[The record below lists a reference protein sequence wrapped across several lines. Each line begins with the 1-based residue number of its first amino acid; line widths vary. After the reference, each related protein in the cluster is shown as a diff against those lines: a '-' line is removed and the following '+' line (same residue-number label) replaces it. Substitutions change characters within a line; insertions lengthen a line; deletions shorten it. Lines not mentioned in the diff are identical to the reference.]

1 MTKREVFSL
10 IILVLVIGFAAY
22 KYFNR
27 TFTATKTRFLLD
39 TIVDIS
45 ASSKSKTVSKE
56 VDSVFVFIERMES
69 KLDEYDSGSWVS
81 KFNAL
86 ESGYFPMDEDVYE
99 LLTISDSLYT
109 ISGGSFD
116 ITIKPVFD
124 LWGFGSKTPEISDS
138 LTQAP
143 PDSLLIKEKL
153 SLVSFPKLR
162 YDRKRIYKPA
172 GMQISLGSI
181 AKGYILDKA
190 REYMQGLNLDK
201 GYISCRSSMTLFG
214 SDTPQVILIQD
225 PRNPNREIASFKLSN
240 SSLGTS
246 GDYQQYFEYQ
256 GKRYH
261 HILNAKTG
269 TPVPAVYSVTVIHPS
284 AAWADGLSTA
294 LFTMDPL
301 KAIELVKTMPNA
313 NAVIYCTQDG
323 SISSI
328 KTKGMQE
335 LGFSERL

>member
-1 MTKREVFSL
+1 MTKREIFSL
-10 IILVLVIGFAAY
+10 VILVLVIGFAAY

-56 VDSVFVFIERMES
+56 IDSVFVFIEKMEA

-81 KFNAL
+81 RFNAM

-99 LLTISDSLYT
+99 LLSISDSLYT
-109 ISGGSFD
+109 ISEGSFD
-116 ITIKPVFD
+116 ITIKPIFD
-124 LWGFGSKTPEISDS
+124 LWGFGTNASEVADS
-138 LTQAP
+138 LVQAP
-143 PDSLLIKEKL
+143 PDSLKIQEKL
-153 SLVSFPKLR
+153 AMVSFPRLR
-162 YDRKRIYKPA
+162 YDKKSIYKPA
-172 GMQISLGSI
+172 GMQISLGAI

-190 REYMQGLNLDK
+190 REYMQSLNLEK

-225 PRNPNREIASFKLSN
+225 PRNPNSEIASFKLSK

-246 GDYQQYFEYQ
+246 GDYQQFFEYQ
-256 GKRYH
+256 GTRYH

-269 TPVPAVYSVTVIHPS
+269 FPVQGVYSVTVIHPS

-301 KAIELVKTMPNA
+301 KAIELVKEMPHA

-323 SISSI
+323 NISSI
-328 KTKGMQE
+328 KTKGMQD
-335 LGFSERL
+335 LGFSERS

>member
-1 MTKREVFSL
+1 MTKREIFSL
-10 IILVLVIGFAAY
+10 VILILVIGFAAY

-56 VDSVFVFIERMES
+56 IDSVFVFIENMET

-81 KFNAL
+81 KFNAM
-86 ESGYFPMDEDVYE
+86 ESGYYPMDEDVYE
-99 LLTISDSLYT
+99 LLVIADSLYSIT
-109 ISGGSFD
+109 EGSFD

-124 LWGFGSKTPEISDS
+124 LWGFGSNAPDLSDS
-138 LTQAP
+138 LVQAP
-143 PDSLLIKEKL
+143 PDSLLIKERL
-153 SLVSFPKLR
+153 PLVSFSRLR
-162 YDRKRIYKPA
+162 YDKKRIYKPT
-172 GMQISLGSI
+172 GMQISFGAI

-190 REYMQGLNLDK
+190 RDYMKSLGLNK

-225 PRNPNREIASFKLSN
+225 PRNPNSEIASFKLTN

-246 GDYQQYFEYQ
+246 GDYQQFFEYQ
-256 GKRYH
+256 GTRYH

-269 TPVPAVYSVTVIHPS
+269 TPVQGVYSVSVIHPS

-294 LFTMDPL
+294 LFTMDPV
-301 KAIELVKTMPNA
+301 KAIELVKSMSNA
-313 NAVIYCTQDG
+313 NAVIYCSQDG
-323 SISSI
+323 SITSI

-335 LGFSERL
+335 LGFSEKL